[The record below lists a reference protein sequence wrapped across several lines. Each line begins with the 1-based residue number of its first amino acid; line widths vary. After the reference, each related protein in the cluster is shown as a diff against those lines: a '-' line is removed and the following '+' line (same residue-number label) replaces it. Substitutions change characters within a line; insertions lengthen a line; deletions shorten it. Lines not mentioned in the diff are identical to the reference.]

1 MHLIISVPE
10 CFPTS
15 NAFIF
20 ATHLVGGR
28 VLLSLSKQEGPEVE
42 VSVCTLMRSN
52 GVGETGTEQ
61 VNEPK
66 YPKDVV
72 RSVVQ
77 DAFLNHPC
85 GGNCGV
91 VSSLW
96 F

>member
-1 MHLIISVPE
+1 MPE

-15 NAFIF
+15 DAFIF

-28 VLLSLSKQEGPEVE
+28 VLLSLSKREGPEVE
-42 VSVCTLMRSN
+42 VPVRTLMRSD
-52 GVGETGTEQ
+52 GAGETGTEQ
-61 VNEPK
+61 VNKPK

-77 DAFLNHPC
+77 DAFLNHRC